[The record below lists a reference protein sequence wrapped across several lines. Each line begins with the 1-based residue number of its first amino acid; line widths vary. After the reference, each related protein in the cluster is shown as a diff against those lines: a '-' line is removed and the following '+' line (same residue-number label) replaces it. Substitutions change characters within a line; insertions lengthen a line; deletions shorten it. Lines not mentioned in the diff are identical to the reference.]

1 MMSPPIESTTFT
13 PRFAFRSPMSK
24 ALTIVGMVVAGLV
37 GLVFILDLALS
48 IPFDRAS
55 ILMDVG
61 AVISAGLLGYL
72 SWDAMRDVR

>member
-1 MMSPPIESTTFT
+1 MSPSFAASLA
-13 PRFAFRSPMSK
+13 PRAQIRSPMSK

-37 GLVFILDLALS
+37 GLVFLLDLALS

-55 ILMDVG
+55 ILMDIG
-61 AVISAGLLGYL
+61 ALLAAGLLGYL